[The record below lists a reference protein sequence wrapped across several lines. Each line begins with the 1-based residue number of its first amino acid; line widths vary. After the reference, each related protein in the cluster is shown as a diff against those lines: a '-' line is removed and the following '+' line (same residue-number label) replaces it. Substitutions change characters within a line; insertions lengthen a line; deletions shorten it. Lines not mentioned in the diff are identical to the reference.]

1 MRQKLAETVTEQST
15 PAPTQSKDPN
25 APKIATLVRAGLL
38 RTSELPMLRVAMMR
52 QKKVGDIA
60 RLSKPHRDVISK
72 YNNALSGA
80 ALGSTQSLMAVRRNL
95 MRNSYEITDGEQI
108 SESVL
113 RDEVNPPPM
122 LVLKR
127 KGIRIF
133 PDGRRVAMYTNDK
146 LGLVFTIPYKGS
158 GTQTEVLPG
167 VQAEEVEHQEIM
179 ESFEQLQKY
188 ASQEQ
193 PKSKSKHFK
202 FADGTKMPV
211 AHGVAKAMHMVH
223 GALNDTNKQ
232 KYAAMLSDPKGFKKA
247 ADFAMSKV
255 QFTIN
260 GK

>member
-1 MRQKLAETVTEQST
+1 MK
-15 PAPTQSKDPN
+15 
-25 APKIATLVRAGLL
+25 
-38 RTSELPMLRVAMMR
+38 TSELPMLRVAMMR

-108 SESVL
+108 SESVM

-167 VQAEEVEHQEIM
+167 VQAEETDLDIM
-179 ESFEQLQKY
+179 ESLDQVVNY
-188 ASQEQ
+188 GSQES

-223 GALNDTNKQ
+223 GALNDANKK
-232 KYAAMLSDPKGFKKA
+232 KYAEMLSDPKGFKKA
-247 ADFAMSKV
+247 ADFALSRV
-255 QFTIN
+255 QFSIG